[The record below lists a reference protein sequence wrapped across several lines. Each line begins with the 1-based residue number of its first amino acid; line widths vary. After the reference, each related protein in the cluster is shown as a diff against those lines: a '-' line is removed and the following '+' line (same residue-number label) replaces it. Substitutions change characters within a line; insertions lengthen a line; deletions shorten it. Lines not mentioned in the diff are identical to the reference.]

1 MRTKLSEWIDKT
13 FGTVH
18 PRDLFHINEQVGQ
31 DKKGNKLRQ
40 IVIELKK
47 EQGYKKSWTDD
58 DIRDLWEKQI
68 KEITGD
74 SLLKLEIKSSE
85 GNENKYLGGMA
96 NKDGK
101 VEFVEVRDKVY
112 NYRFHLEIIKNEGK
126 NA

>member
-13 FGTVH
+13 FGTVY
-18 PRDLFHINEQVGQ
+18 PRDLFHINEQVAQ
-31 DKKGNKLRQ
+31 DKEGNRLRQ

-74 SLLKLEIKSSE
+74 NLLKLEIKSSE

-101 VEFVEVRDKVY
+101 AKFVEVRGKVY

-126 NA
+126 NV